1 MKEALVADGGGTP
14 FGQAG
19 SAAATSAGTPFGQAG
34 SKPAAPKKKA
44 APATGQYT
52 VKKGD
57 TLSGIAA
64 ANNTSLAA
72 LRKANPQMTAPGS
85 KYKNG
90 NMIWSGTKVNLGGA
104 TGGGSAGG
112 GRGVPMSPAGN
123 RPRGAAAGMKS
134 GNTLLGKIG
143 SAVGAVAGGTLGAIV
158 PGLPMLGAAKK
169 ASAAGNK
176 LGNAVS
182 PMISKKQFGVAGGIA
197 AGGIIGAGLGA
208 ARGAALGPVG
218 AAGGAAAGGA
228 AGIARGLGAAAAA
241 GRAASGAIG
250 GRAAGAAMTG
260 RGAGA
265 ATGALGGLGKTAKQ
279 MPFKAGTPAKISP
292 LPLAKGPA
300 KIQNMKAV

>member
-1 MKEALVADGGGTP
+1 MKEPSLADGGGIASSLPSITAAP
-14 FGQAG
+14 
-19 SAAATSAGTPFGQAG
+19 AAAA
-34 SKPAAPKKKA
+34 KPAAAKKKT
-44 APATGQYT
+44 ATGQYT

-90 NMIWSGTKVNLGGA
+90 NMIWSGTKVNLGNA
-104 TGGGSAGG
+104 TGTGSAGA
-112 GRGVPMSPAGN
+112 GRGTPMSPAGN

-241 GRAASGAIG
+241 GRAASGALG
-250 GRAAGAAMTG
+250 GRAAGAAMG
-260 RGAGA
+260 RASGSAVGA
-265 ATGALGGLGKTAKQ
+265 LGKTAKQ
-279 MPFKAGTPAKISP
+279 MPFKAGTPAKIAP
-292 LPLAKGPA
+292 LPAAKGPA